1 MKIDKKI
8 YKKLLQVPPGKIT
21 TYGELSRA
29 IGFEN
34 GQRVIGQIMK
44 KNPFPVIIP
53 CHRVVRSDGKIGGYA
68 FGMDVKKSMLVK
80 EGICFKKNKIEN
92 FENFFLGFKI
102 FVLH

>member
-1 MKIDKKI
+1 MNKKI
-8 YKKLLQVPPGKIT
+8 YKKLIQVPPGKIT

-29 IGFEN
+29 IGFKN

-68 FGMDVKKSMLVK
+68 FGMDIKKSMLSK
-80 EGICFKKNKIEN
+80 EGICIKKNKIESL
-92 FENFFLGFKI
+92 ENFI
-102 FVLH
+102 FRF